1 MQETALAVL
10 RQLLL
15 FGMLL
20 MPLELLFP
28 ARASQRLLRRGAI
41 TDLVYFAVNPFL
53 INLGMVLVLAGM
65 SAGLDLLLPMPLRA
79 TLARQPLWLQLVE
92 IFLIAE
98 LSGYWIHRL
107 SHRIGLLW
115 RFHAVHHS
123 NTELDWLAAHR
134 QHPLEA
140 IWLLAVANLPVLLL
154 GFPMD
159 SMLIVVLLQKLY
171 TAFLH
176 ANVRIGYGRFGQL
189 IASPQF
195 HHWHHDADAPHRA
208 PDCNFSSVLS
218 ILDRLWGTYRVPP
231 AFPQRYGIDEP
242 IAPDYARQLAHPIRR
257 P

>member
-1 MQETALAVL
+1 MQETALAVV

-20 MPLELLFP
+20 MPLELLLP
-28 ARASQRLLRRGAI
+28 ARASQRLLRRGVI
-41 TDLVYFAVNPFL
+41 TDLIYFALNPFL

-65 SAGLDLLLPMPLRA
+65 AAALDRLLPMPLRA
-79 TLARQPLWLQLVE
+79 TLSHQPLWLQLVE
-92 IFLIAE
+92 IFFIAE
-98 LSGYWIHRL
+98 ISGYWIHRL
-107 SHRIGLLW
+107 SHRIDFLW

-123 NTELDWLAAHR
+123 NTVLDWLAAHR
-134 QHPLEA
+134 QHPIEA
-140 IWLLAVANLPVLLL
+140 IWLLAVSNLPVLLL

-159 SMLIVVLLQKLY
+159 SMLFVVLLQKFY

-176 ANVRIGYGRFGQL
+176 ANVRVGYGRFGQL

-195 HHWHHDADAPHRA
+195 HHWHHDADAPHKA

-231 AFPQRYGIDEP
+231 AFPERYGIAEP
-242 IAPDYARQLAHPIRR
+242 IAADYARQLVHPIRFQ
-257 P
+257 

>member
-28 ARASQRLLRRGAI
+28 ARASQRLWRRGAI
-41 TDLVYFAVNPFL
+41 IDLIYFALNPFL
-53 INLGMVLVLAGM
+53 INLGMVLGLAGM
-65 SAGLDLLLPMPLRA
+65 SAALDWLLPMPLRT
-79 TLARQPLWLQLVE
+79 TLSHQPLWLQLIE

-98 LSGYWIHRL
+98 ISGYWIHRL
-107 SHRIGLLW
+107 SHRSEFLW

-159 SMLIVVLLQKLY
+159 SMLSVVLLQKFY

-195 HHWHHDADAPHRA
+195 HHWHHDADAPQQA

-231 AFPQRYGIDEP
+231 AFPQRYGIAGKPVSD
-242 IAPDYARQLAHPIRR
+242 
-257 P
+257 